1 MAGTVLFRLEAHRRI
16 EVCATFWHDGRV
28 KAKYLEAAQ
37 SPFSLWVLL
46 LPSLVLAVAARRA
59 AAGETPELPTLTT
72 VRQIREVTPEQAAK
86 RYPAHLRGVVTFCE
100 ATYDWGMF
108 IHDATGGIFVK
119 LGEGTNNFKAGD
131 EVEIE
136 GRSGPGDF
144 VPVVLAERIQ
154 VLGRAALPDPDRVT
168 YEQVASGTEDSQWV
182 ELRGVVR
189 SIVPSVREH
198 MLIDLLSD
206 GQRLSALVTR
216 CDAAEAEK
224 LIAATV
230 RVRGVCRT
238 SFNNRRQIRAP
249 FLSVT
254 SSDDITVETPA
265 AGRTVEVPLSKLFQ
279 FKSEGYYG
287 RRVRVQGVV
296 TEQKASSLFIQEKGE
311 GLTVKTHQTNLFIP
325 GDVVAVT
332 GFPAVGQ
339 YVPVLE
345 DAVVQRLGHGAPP
358 QPINATINQVMS
370 DDYDGGLVRLR
381 GRLMNRAQRGDE
393 QVLVLEAENVILSAR
408 LDTANWTPRF
418 NDLQIGSELELTGV
432 CLPQPMENWNPSIS
446 THPESFQLLLRSADD
461 VEVMRNPPWWT
472 LSRLLWM
479 LGIMTVILLA
489 GFAWVFVLN
498 RRVRHQTAIIQQKL
512 QREAVLEERTRIARE
527 FHDTLEQE
535 LVAITIQLETVADQ
549 FDTAPGVARQM
560 LQLARTMSRRS
571 LFEARRSV
579 WDLRSHLLE
588 NSNLGAALRE
598 VTKLM
603 SVSSLVPIAA
613 ETSGVPRKLAAP
625 VENNLLRIAQEA
637 LGNALKHAQAGR
649 ITVHLAYDPGKVCL
663 RVQDDG
669 VGFDTNNRAVIYGG
683 HFGLLDMSE
692 RAEKMGGRFSMFSV
706 PGQGTEILVEFTEK
720 GEAVA
725 AAGPERQFQLP
736 AA

>member
-1 MAGTVLFRLEAHRRI
+1 MEAHRRI
-16 EVCATFWHDGRV
+16 EVPSVLWHDGRV
-28 KAKYLEAAQ
+28 KAKHLEAAQ
-37 SPFSLWVLL
+37 SPLSLWAFL
-46 LPSLVLAVAARRA
+46 LPSLVFSVAAKGA

-86 RYPAHLRGVVTFCE
+86 QYPVHLRGVVTFCE

-119 LGEGTNNFKAGD
+119 LGEGTNDFSAGD
-131 EVEIE
+131 EVEVK

-144 VPVVLAERIQ
+144 VPVVLVEQ
-154 VLGRAALPDPDRVT
+154 VKVVGRAALPEPNRVT

-189 SIVPSVREH
+189 SIVPSVRGH

-216 CDAAEAEK
+216 CDSAEAEK
-224 LIAATV
+224 FIAATV

-238 SFNNRRQIRAP
+238 SFNNRRQMRAP

-265 AGRTVEVPLSKLFQ
+265 AGGTVEVPLTKLFQ

-296 TEQKASSLFIQEKGE
+296 TEQKQSSLFIQEQGE
-311 GLTVKTHQTNLFIP
+311 GLTIKTHQTNLFIP
-325 GDVVAVT
+325 GDLVAVT

-345 DAVVQRLGHGAPP
+345 DALVQRLGHGAPP
-358 QPINATINQVMS
+358 PPINATINQLMS
-370 DDYDGGLVRLR
+370 DDYDGALVRLR
-381 GRLMNRAQRGDE
+381 GRLMNRAQRGEE

-408 LDTANWTPRF
+408 VDTANTGRRF
-418 NDLQIGSELELTGV
+418 NALQIGSELELTGV
-432 CLPQPMENWNPSIS
+432 CLPQPMENWNPSIF

-461 VEVMRNPPWWT
+461 VVVMRNPPWWT

-479 LGIMTVILLA
+479 LEIMTVILLA

-560 LQLARTMSRRS
+560 LQLARNMSRRS

-588 NSNLGAALRE
+588 NSTLDTALRE

-603 SVSSLVPIAA
+603 SGSSLVPISA
-613 ETSGVPRKLAAP
+613 ETSGVPRKLP
-625 VENNLLRIAQEA
+625 PQVENNLLRIAQEA
-637 LGNALKHAQAGR
+637 LANALKHARAGR
-649 ITVHLAYDPGKVCL
+649 IAVHLAYDPGKVCL

-692 RAEKMGGRFSMFSV
+692 RAEKMGGRFSLCSV
-706 PGQGTEILVEFTEK
+706 PGQGTEIRAEFAEK
-720 GEAVA
+720 REGVA

>member
-1 MAGTVLFRLEAHRRI
+1 M
-16 EVCATFWHDGRV
+16 